1 MQSWV
6 RVSSIFTVLWT
17 HYCFICFWKAFI
29 LFASV
34 DVWLQRVYTPLESFL
49 YVNISSGCVQM
60 NEWMYGKAGTL
71 RPLSIAH
78 ILTLIRKTTNWGE
91 YVQHIWCGFSVFKF
105 WRKRAGKCGPYY
117 VVDFTFNSYHLALE
131 YKYRALRCGFKTIL
145 SLSIDIWHFHWIR
158 VEINRFLNH
167 HPYLIIAVF
176 SIDSDYISCDHIE
189 PTISHSVISSRGIS
203 KVWITANI
211 QIFHPKTCDE

>member
-1 MQSWV
+1 MNALL
-6 RVSSIFTVLWT
+6 FYLFLKGF
-17 HYCFICFWKAFI
+17 HFICVGWCLAPTCIHATWIVSIREYFEWMC
-29 LFASV
+29 S
-34 DVWLQRVYTPLESFL
+34 
-49 YVNISSGCVQM
+49 
-60 NEWMYGKAGTL
+60 NEWMNVWQSR